1 MRCLLAVVF
10 LCGLFLTQLIGEEW
24 QGPLP
29 YKTMKTSASPRIR
42 APEFP
47 EGMEWLNTDRPLR
60 VADLRGKFVLLD
72 FWTYCCINC
81 MHVIP
86 ELKRLEKGYPAEL
99 VVIGV
104 HSAKFPNER
113 LTENIR
119 QAILRYEI
127 GHPVVNDKEM
137 QIWQSYTVR
146 SWPTL
151 VLVDPEGYVIGAY
164 SGEGNYEVIDRR
176 LRESLAYFRSRGVVK
191 EEPLNLS
198 LEMDR
203 LGPSPLSFPGKILAD
218 PVKDRLFISDSNH
231 NRIVIATGEGKVID
245 VAGSGEIGRADGPFS
260 QASFFRPQGMA
271 LQGETLYVADTENH
285 LIRRLDLQSR
295 TVTTLA
301 GTGRQGGFLSL
312 GGLGTRAELSSPW
325 DLCLPCTNKVQGL
338 VGDRLYIAMAGSHQV
353 WVMDLTVAGGATA
366 LVQPFA
372 GSGREGR
379 VDGSLEG
386 SAFAQPSGIATDG
399 KRLFVTDSET
409 SSVREINLL
418 TERVN
423 TIVGLDLFEFGD
435 VDGQGAMVR
444 LQHPLGVVF
453 HEGMLYVADTYNH
466 KIKLVD
472 PEKKTSRTLLGDGR
486 PGYRDGKEGRFYEP
500 GGLAFAGG
508 RLYVADTNNH
518 AIRIMKSDGKVETLG
533 LTGLKP
539 TEARP
544 AVGFLLPGA
553 KEINL
558 PPQAL
563 PANSTVELVIDLH
576 LPEGY
581 HLSPLAPF
589 LYGMD
594 SGGNLALEGETT
606 RLEGPGLPVRIPFK
620 TSGEIRELPLKV
632 SITFYYC
639 REDNQGVCLI
649 DSVVWHVPL
658 RLEAQ
663 GETVLRLEYTASRT
677 F

>member
-1 MRCLLAVVF
+1 
-10 LCGLFLTQLIGEEW
+10 
-24 QGPLP
+24 
-29 YKTMKTSASPRIR
+29 MKTSASPRVR

-60 VADLRGKFVLLD
+60 VADFRGKFVLLD

-81 MHVIP
+81 MHIIP
-86 ELKRLEKGYPAEL
+86 DLKRLEKAYPAEL
-99 VVIGV
+99 VVVGV

-127 GHPVVNDKEM
+127 QHPVVNDKEM
-137 QIWQSYTVR
+137 QIWRSYAVR

-151 VLVDPEGYVIGAY
+151 VLIDPEGYVIGAY
-164 SGEGNYEVIDRR
+164 SGEGNYEAIDRR
-176 LRESLAYFRSRGVVK
+176 LREALAYFRSRGVVK
-191 EEPLNLS
+191 EEPINLS
-198 LEMDR
+198 LEKDR

-218 PVKDRLFISDSNH
+218 PWKDRLFISDSNH
-231 NRIVIATGEGKVID
+231 NRIVIATREGEVID
-245 VAGSGEIGRADGPFS
+245 VAGSGEIGRGDGPFNL
-260 QASFFRPQGMA
+260 ASFFRPQGMA

-353 WVMDLTVAGGATA
+353 WVMDLTNN

-386 SAFAQPSGIATDG
+386 SAFAQPSGITTDG
-399 KRLFVTDSET
+399 KRLFVADSET

-418 TERVN
+418 TGRVN

-444 LQHPLGVVF
+444 LQHPLGVAF
-453 HEGMLYVADTYNH
+453 HEGLLYVADTYNH
-466 KIKLVD
+466 KVKLVD
-472 PEKKTSRTLLGDGR
+472 PEKKTSKTLLGDGR

-518 AIRIMKSDGKVETLG
+518 AIRIMKSDGKVETLR
-533 LTGLKP
+533 LAGLKP

-544 AVGFLLPGA
+544 TVGFLLPGA

-558 PPQAL
+558 PPQVL
-563 PANSTVELVIDLH
+563 SANSTVELVIDLH

-594 SGGNLALEGETT
+594 SGGNLALERETT

-620 TSGEIRELPLKV
+620 TSGEIKELPLKV

-639 REDNQGVCLI
+639 REDNQGVCLAE
-649 DSVVWHVPL
+649 SVVWSIPVKL
-658 RLEAQ
+658 SAQ
-663 GETVLRLEYTASRT
+663 GETTLRLDYTANTS

>member
-1 MRCLLAVVF
+1 MRCLLSVVF
-10 LCGLFLTQLIGEEW
+10 LCGMFLTQLIGEEW

-86 ELKRLEKGYPAEL
+86 ELKRLEKGYPTEL

-104 HSAKFPNER
+104 HSAKFSNER

-137 QIWQSYTVR
+137 QIWQSYAVR

-151 VLVDPEGYVIGAY
+151 VLIDPEGYVIGAY
-164 SGEGNYEVIDRR
+164 SGEGNYEAIDRR
-176 LRESLAYFRSRGVVK
+176 LRESLAYFRPRGVVK

-198 LEMDR
+198 LERDR

-218 PVKDRLFISDSNH
+218 PLKDRLFISDSNH

-295 TVTTLA
+295 TVTTIA

-325 DLCLPCTNKVQGL
+325 DLSL
-338 VGDRLYIAMAGSHQV
+338 VGDKLYVAMAGSHQV
-353 WVMDLTVAGGATA
+353 WVMDLANN

-386 SAFAQPSGIATDG
+386 SALAQPSGITTDG
-399 KRLFVTDSET
+399 NRLFVADSET

-418 TERVN
+418 TGRVN

-444 LQHPLGVVF
+444 LQHPLGIVF
-453 HEGMLYVADTYNH
+453 HEGMLYVADTYN
-466 KIKLVD
+466 
-472 PEKKTSRTLLGDGR
+472 
-486 PGYRDGKEGRFYEP
+486 
-500 GGLAFAGG
+500 
-508 RLYVADTNNH
+508 
-518 AIRIMKSDGKVETLG
+518 
-533 LTGLKP
+533 
-539 TEARP
+539 
-544 AVGFLLPGA
+544 
-553 KEINL
+553 
-558 PPQAL
+558 
-563 PANSTVELVIDLH
+563 
-576 LPEGY
+576 
-581 HLSPLAPF
+581 
-589 LYGMD
+589 
-594 SGGNLALEGETT
+594 
-606 RLEGPGLPVRIPFK
+606 
-620 TSGEIRELPLKV
+620 
-632 SITFYYC
+632 
-639 REDNQGVCLI
+639 
-649 DSVVWHVPL
+649 
-658 RLEAQ
+658 
-663 GETVLRLEYTASRT
+663 
-677 F
+677 

>member
-1 MRCLLAVVF
+1 
-10 LCGLFLTQLIGEEW
+10 
-24 QGPLP
+24 
-29 YKTMKTSASPRIR
+29 MKTSASPRIR

-104 HSAKFPNER
+104 HSAKFSNER

-127 GHPVVNDKEM
+127 QHPVVNDKEM
-137 QIWQSYTVR
+137 QIWRSYAVR

-151 VLVDPEGYVIGAY
+151 VLVDPEGYVMGAY
-164 SGEGNYEVIDRR
+164 SGEGNYEAIDRR

-198 LEMDR
+198 LEKER

-218 PVKDRLFISDSNH
+218 PIKDRLFISDSNH

-301 GTGRQGGFLSL
+301 GTGRQGGFLSQ
-312 GGLGTRAELSSPW
+312 GGLGTKAELSSPW
-325 DLCLPCTNKVQGL
+325 DLCLPRTNKVQGL

-353 WVMDLTVAGGATA
+353 WVMDLANN

-386 SAFAQPSGIATDG
+386 SAFAQPSGITTDG
-399 KRLFVTDSET
+399 KRFFVADSET

-435 VDGQGAMVR
+435 VDGQGDMVR
-444 LQHPLGVVF
+444 LQHPLGITF
-453 HEGMLYVADTYNH
+453 HEGLLYVADTYNH
-466 KIKLVD
+466 KVKLVD

-518 AIRIMKSDGKVETLG
+518 AIRIMKSDGKVETLR
-533 LTGLKP
+533 LVGLKP

-558 PPQAL
+558 PPQTL

-589 LYGMD
+589 LYSID
-594 SGGNLALEGETT
+594 PGGSLVTAREKEMVGAIHELPLLEAHS
-606 RLEGPGLPVRIPFK
+606 LPLRIPFK
-620 TSGEIRELPLKV
+620 TPGAIHELPLRV

-639 REDNQGVCLI
+639 REDNQGVCLAE
-649 DSVVWHVPL
+649 SVVWHIPL

-663 GETVLRLEYTASRT
+663 GETMLRLEYTARSP

>member
-1 MRCLLAVVF
+1 
-10 LCGLFLTQLIGEEW
+10 
-24 QGPLP
+24 
-29 YKTMKTSASPRIR
+29 MKTSASPRIK

-127 GHPVVNDKEM
+127 QHPVVNDKEM
-137 QIWQSYTVR
+137 QIWWSYAVR

-151 VLVDPEGYVIGAY
+151 VLIDPEGYVTGVY
-164 SGEGNYEVIDRR
+164 SGEGNYEAIDRR
-176 LRESLAYFRSRGVVK
+176 IREALPYFRSRGVV
-191 EEPLNLS
+191 EVGAQHIVPLH
-198 LEMDR
+198 LERDR

-218 PVKDRLFISDSNH
+218 PIKDRLFISDSNH
-231 NRIVIATGEGKVID
+231 NRIVIVTGEGRVID
-245 VAGSGEIGRADGPFS
+245 VAGSGEIGRQDGSFS
-260 QASFFRPQGMA
+260 QASFFHPQGMA

-285 LIRRLDLQSR
+285 LIRRLDLQSG

-312 GGLGTRAELSSPW
+312 GGLGTKAELNSPW
-325 DLCLPCTNKVQGL
+325 DLCL

-353 WVMDLTVAGGATA
+353 WVMDLANN

-379 VDGSLEG
+379 ADGSLEG
-386 SAFAQPSGIATDG
+386 SAFAQPSGITTDG
-399 KRLFVTDSET
+399 RRLFVADSET

-418 TERVN
+418 AGRVN

-453 HEGMLYVADTYNH
+453 HEGLLYVADTYNH
-466 KIKLVD
+466 KIKVID

-486 PGYRDGKEGRFYEP
+486 PGYRDGREGRFYEP
-500 GGLAFAGG
+500 GGLTFGGEGHSQIGG

-518 AIRIMKSDGKVETLG
+518 AIRIMKSDGKVETLR

-558 PPQAL
+558 PPQTL

-589 LYGMD
+589 LYSID
-594 SGGNLALEGETT
+594 PGGSLVTGREKEMVGAIHELPLLEGQ
-606 RLEGPGLPVRIPFK
+606 GLPVRIPFK
-620 TSGEIRELPLKV
+620 TPGATPEFPLKV
-632 SITFYYC
+632 SVTFYYC
-639 REDNQGVCLI
+639 REDNQGVCLA
-649 DSVVWHVPL
+649 DSVVWSIPIKL
-658 RLEAQ
+658 LAQ

>member
-137 QIWQSYTVR
+137 QIWQSYPVR

-151 VLVDPEGYVIGAY
+151 VLVDPGGYVIGAY
-164 SGEGNYEVIDRR
+164 SGEGNYEAIDRR
-176 LRESLAYFRSRGVVK
+176 LREALTYFRSRGVVK

-218 PVKDRLFISDSNH
+218 PIKDRLFISDSNH
-231 NRIVIATGEGKVID
+231 NRIVIATREGKVID
-245 VAGSGEIGRADGPFS
+245 VAGSGEIGRADGPFN

-271 LQGETLYVADTENH
+271 LSASGGETLYVADTENH

-312 GGLGTRAELSSPW
+312 GGLGTRAELNSPW
-325 DLCLPCTNKVQGL
+325 DLSL
-338 VGDRLYIAMAGSHQV
+338 VGDKLYIAMAGSHQV
-353 WVMDLTVAGGATA
+353 WVMDLANN

-453 HEGMLYVADTYNH
+453 HEGLLYVADTYNH

-500 GGLAFAGG
+500 GGLAFGGEGHPQIGG

-544 AVGFLLPGA
+544 AVGVLLLGG
-553 KEINL
+553 KEIKL
-558 PPQAL
+558 QPQVLA
-563 PANSTVELVIDLH
+563 AGSKGELVIDIRFS
-576 LPEGY
+576 EGY
-581 HLSPLAPF
+581 GLSPLAPF
-589 LYGMD
+589 LYSVD
-594 SGGNLALEGETT
+594 FEGTPTQKEAV
-606 RLEGPGLPVRIPFK
+606 EGPGLPLRIPFK
-620 TSGEIRELPLKV
+620 TPNEAKESPLKI

-639 REDNQGVCLI
+639 REDTQGVCLAE
-649 DSVVWHVPL
+649 SVVWHVPL

-663 GETVLRLEYTASRT
+663 GETMLRLDYAVGRP